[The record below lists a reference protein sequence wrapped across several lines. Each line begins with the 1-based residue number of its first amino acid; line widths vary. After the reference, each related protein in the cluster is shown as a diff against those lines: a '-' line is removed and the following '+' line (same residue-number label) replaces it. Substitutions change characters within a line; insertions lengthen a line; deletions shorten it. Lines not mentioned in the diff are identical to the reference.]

1 MLEIQVPAGTW
12 HWEEEMGNERLILAQ
27 ALHVDFLN
35 ATSREDIWGVP
46 NSVKI
51 F

>member
-1 MLEIQVPAGTW
+1 MLALQVPAGTW

-27 ALHVDFLN
+27 ALHVAFLN
-35 ATSREDIWGVP
+35 ATSREEICGVP
-46 NSVKI
+46 NLVKI